1 VRIKSLHSSYRMIEF
16 FMRKVFLAVLFLTL
30 LLGIFFMLKMG
41 RQSDMDL
48 QVKGSSF
55 LEDVRIVQKKKGST
69 VWTLKAEK
77 AAFPDGEDKAEL
89 HAVHLAIPEN
99 GLLLYTDKGT
109 YNFPEKSFTA
119 DTIVK
124 ATGENYH
131 ITADSLDF
139 DISSSGIQTE
149 GRVYLE
155 GKGFSL
161 EGEGMQAGKE
171 QKVRILRNV
180 KAIFQK

>member
-1 VRIKSLHSSYRMIEF
+1 
-16 FMRKVFLAVLFLTL
+16 MRKGLHIVLFITL
-30 LLGIFFMLKMG
+30 LFGIFFMLKMR
-41 RQSDMDL
+41 RQSEMDL
-48 QVKGSSF
+48 QVKSSSF
-55 LEDVRIVQKKKGST
+55 LEDVRIVQKKKGLT
-69 VWTLKAEK
+69 VWTLEAEK
-77 AAFPDGEDKAEL
+77 ATFPNREDKAEL
-89 HAVHLAIPEN
+89 YAVHLAIPAN
-99 GLLLYTDKGT
+99 GLLLYTDRGT

-124 ATGENYH
+124 ARGENYH

-139 DISSSGIQTE
+139 DISSADIQTE

-171 QKVRILRNV
+171 QKVRILRDV